1 MSFLRHREI
10 YQVEESWRGRNHGP
24 ARARR
29 LDESPV
35 GYSLAGCSPAEPAS
49 ASPTGGTL
57 QQWRGALQLA
67 FRCYHTTTLT
77 RGLTL
82 GAHPSLY
89 LSESF
94 VKRRTLSTKMTT
106 AGNGQDK
113 RLFVLFPID
122 IKRRHS
128 RRTNGFVRA
137 LNRLALAL
145 VCLLWW
151 FSQEVVLDE
160 DSRK

>member
-10 YQVEESWRGRNHGP
+10 YQVETGGRGRNRGY
-24 ARARR
+24 ARTSR

-67 FRCYHTTTLT
+67 IRCYLKTTLT

-82 GAHPSLY
+82 GAHVQPDADKAL
-89 LSESF
+89 LQESF
-94 VKRRTLSTKMTT
+94 LTLCEEITGVSFQCNAALTV
-106 AGNGQDK
+106 DK
-113 RLFVLFPID
+113 ERLE
-122 IKRRHS
+122 R
-128 RRTNGFVRA
+128 
-137 LNRLALAL
+137 
-145 VCLLWW
+145 
-151 FSQEVVLDE
+151 
-160 DSRK
+160 

>member
-10 YQVEESWRGRNHGP
+10 YPVETGGRGRNRGY
-24 ARARR
+24 ARTSR

-67 FRCYHTTTLT
+67 IRCYLKTTLT

-82 GAHPSLY
+82 GAHPSQSIINRFNGL
-89 LSESF
+89 LRRETVKPVKSELCAP
-94 VKRRTLSTKMTT
+94 VTTQLKM
-106 AGNGQDK
+106 GVN
-113 RLFVLFPID
+113 
-122 IKRRHS
+122 
-128 RRTNGFVRA
+128 
-137 LNRLALAL
+137 
-145 VCLLWW
+145 
-151 FSQEVVLDE
+151 
-160 DSRK
+160 

>member
-10 YQVEESWRGRNHGP
+10 YQVEGSWRGPNRGHV
-24 ARARR
+24 RALR

-67 FRCYHTTTLT
+67 IRRYLFTTLS

-82 GAHPSLY
+82 GAHPSLV
-89 LSESF
+89 L
-94 VKRRTLSTKMTT
+94 VTVSTVFLGKPL
-106 AGNGQDK
+106 K
-113 RLFVLFPID
+113 RLMVHRGACGHLMRF
-122 IKRRHS
+122 K
-128 RRTNGFVRA
+128 
-137 LNRLALAL
+137 LNQTSSAG
-145 VCLLWW
+145 
-151 FSQEVVLDE
+151 
-160 DSRK
+160 

>member
-10 YQVEESWRGRNHGP
+10 YQVEASGRGRNRGL
-24 ARARR
+24 ARALR

-67 FRCYHTTTLT
+67 IRCYLFTTLS

-82 GAHPSLY
+82 GAHPTRVTRKPLKRFTR
-89 LSESF
+89 SE
-94 VKRRTLSTKMTT
+94 L
-106 AGNGQDK
+106 
-113 RLFVLFPID
+113 VL
-122 IKRRHS
+122 
-128 RRTNGFVRA
+128 
-137 LNRLALAL
+137 LATQLKQGVNEKPL
-145 VCLLWW
+145 
-151 FSQEVVLDE
+151 
-160 DSRK
+160 

>member
-10 YQVEESWRGRNHGP
+10 YQVETGGRGRNRGY
-24 ARARR
+24 ARTSR

-67 FRCYHTTTLT
+67 IRCFLFTTLS

-82 GAHPSLY
+82 GAHPVGRRKTV
-89 LSESF
+89 ET
-94 VKRRTLSTKMTT
+94 VKRL
-106 AGNGQDK
+106 
-113 RLFVLFPID
+113 RLMAQLFHP
-122 IKRRHS
+122 
-128 RRTNGFVRA
+128 G
-137 LNRLALAL
+137 
-145 VCLLWW
+145 
-151 FSQEVVLDE
+151 
-160 DSRK
+160 

>member
-10 YQVEESWRGRNHGP
+10 YQVETGGRGRNRGY
-24 ARARR
+24 ARTSR

-67 FRCYHTTTLT
+67 IRCFLFTTLS

-82 GAHPSLY
+82 GAHPSH
-89 LSESF
+89 SF
-94 VKRRTLSTKMTT
+94 VNCFNGFSPSTKPLKRWHPK
-106 AGNGQDK
+106 NGGSLITQLK
-113 RLFVLFPID
+113 QGVNEI
-122 IKRRHS
+122 
-128 RRTNGFVRA
+128 
-137 LNRLALAL
+137 
-145 VCLLWW
+145 
-151 FSQEVVLDE
+151 
-160 DSRK
+160 

>member
-10 YQVEESWRGRNHGP
+10 YQVAKGWRGRNRGR
-24 ARARR
+24 ARAVR

-67 FRCYHTTTLT
+67 IRCFPFTTFS

-82 GAHPSLY
+82 GAHPNPFHRECQHMPQ
-89 LSESF
+89 LSHFESTNET
-94 VKRRTLSTKMTT
+94 VKTVS
-106 AGNGQDK
+106 
-113 RLFVLFPID
+113 
-122 IKRRHS
+122 
-128 RRTNGFVRA
+128 
-137 LNRLALAL
+137 
-145 VCLLWW
+145 
-151 FSQEVVLDE
+151 FSIC
-160 DSRK
+160 RF

>member
-10 YQVEESWRGRNHGP
+10 YQIETGRRGRNRGY
-24 ARARR
+24 ARTSR

-67 FRCYHTTTLT
+67 IRCYLKTTLT

-82 GAHPSLY
+82 GAHPIEYQLQFGF
-89 LSESF
+89 LIPKNPTE
-94 VKRRTLSTKMTT
+94 VGTLTPFTKVT
-106 AGNGQDK
+106 
-113 RLFVLFPID
+113 V
-122 IKRRHS
+122 
-128 RRTNGFVRA
+128 
-137 LNRLALAL
+137 
-145 VCLLWW
+145 
-151 FSQEVVLDE
+151 
-160 DSRK
+160 

>member
-10 YQVEESWRGRNHGP
+10 YQVEAGWRGRNRGL
-24 ARARR
+24 ARALR

-67 FRCYHTTTLT
+67 IRCYLKTTLT

-82 GAHPSLY
+82 GAHPKAY
-89 LSESF
+89 
-94 VKRRTLSTKMTT
+94 TLNRSNGFDRATKPL
-106 AGNGQDK
+106 K
-113 RLFVLFPID
+113 RLIYRPW
-122 IKRRHS
+122 S
-128 RRTNGFVRA
+128 
-137 LNRLALAL
+137 LAATQLKQS
-145 VCLLWW
+145 VN
-151 FSQEVVLDE
+151 
-160 DSRK
+160 K